1 MPETLTSPLLEAAT
15 ETFESLAYLF
25 AEPGITDDIPGE
37 DVEGVVAVAFSGPSH
52 GGVIMQLS
60 GGVLPALAANMLGL
74 DDPTSGHD
82 QRDALGEAANVICGN
97 VLPRVAGSAAVFALG
112 SPTAVRQLVRRRPIP
127 RRRVGADPARCR
139 RRTRRYRTR
148 DAPVAL
154 RGAPRRAP
162 PHSSL
167 RCPRCPP
174 LPCRSASSWS
184 MTPPSCARR

>member
-112 SPTAVRQLVRRRPIP
+112 SHSCSPAGPTPSNPSAPSRR
-127 RRRVGADPARCR
+127 GSGSMSKA
-139 RRTRRYRTR
+139 
-148 DAPVAL
+148 DAPIS
-154 RGAPRRAP
+154 
-162 PHSSL
+162 HS
-167 RCPRCPP
+167 
-174 LPCRSASSWS
+174 
-184 MTPPSCARR
+184 